1 MSRDCGLFVDS
12 DNKAYFISAS
22 NENYDLNLY
31 ELSQDYLSI
40 GRLVSIL
47 FPGGHR
53 EAPALFKRNGYYFL
67 LTSGATGWSP
77 NQAMYATST
86 ALGSGWSAMTK
97 VSDANTFYSQSTYV
111 LPVQGSAGTAYLY
124 MGDRWAGAWGGPVN
138 GSMYVWQPISFPSST
153 SMSMSW
159 YNTLSIDASAGT
171 ISGATNKFKL
181 VNRSSGKVMDVSGAS
196 ATDGAAVVQATDSGS
211 NSQKWSMNY
220 DGAGYFRLTNASS
233 GKVLD
238 VPSSS
243 TADGTALVQWESN
256 NGNNQKWL
264 LIDKGGGYLQIKNKN
279 SGKLVEVPQGSTTG
293 SSVIDQ
299 RASNGGDNQQWQL
312 VVAN

>member
-111 LPVQGSAGTAYLY
+111 LPVQAARGQPTCTWATAGRGPGAGRST
-124 MGDRWAGAWGGPVN
+124 DRC
-138 GSMYVWQPISFPSST
+138 M
-153 SMSMSW
+153 
-159 YNTLSIDASAGT
+159 
-171 ISGATNKFKL
+171 
-181 VNRSSGKVMDVSGAS
+181 
-196 ATDGAAVVQATDSGS
+196 SGS
-211 NSQKWSMNY
+211 RS
-220 DGAGYFRLTNASS
+220 
-233 GKVLD
+233 
-238 VPSSS
+238 PS
-243 TADGTALVQWESN
+243 
-256 NGNNQKWL
+256 
-264 LIDKGGGYLQIKNKN
+264 
-279 SGKLVEVPQGSTTG
+279 P
-293 SSVIDQ
+293 
-299 RASNGGDNQQWQL
+299 RAHP
-312 VVAN
+312 